1 MKTVI
6 KILAK
11 IVIMPIWKLVVESSI
26 RVKWLFNKLEV
37 STCGYESYAAYMQAA
52 LDNRHKAIER
62 QKALGLNNMTVYGKR
77 FVK

>member
-6 KILAK
+6 KTLAK

-26 RVKWLFNKLEV
+26 RVKWLSNKLEA
-37 STCGYESYAAYMQAA
+37 STCGYESYTAYMQAA
-52 LDNRHKAIER
+52 LDNRHRVIKH
-62 QKALGLNNMTVYGKR
+62 QKALGLNNMTVRGKK